1 MAVGK
6 IMVMAIVISIILLFF
21 GIAMLIFVHVCIVG
35 RAFRRGLENVLV
47 PERGGATLTTT
58 ADNTSM
64 SKDDLE
70 KLPSFHYKTTSE
82 DDDDVDDDVEC
93 SVCLESFQMGD
104 KCRLLPTCNHSFH
117 AECVDTWLLRTPF
130 CPICRTG
137 ADSRKGDDLSQTTES
152 SSRFSDTNNNNNN
165 DIRIDIGDGDSGGEM
180 SHGRIE
186 DVGNGDNNHII
197 EFGMN
202 EIVQTEC
209 VEKLGE
215 LNVGTCSNNSGSK
228 SEENFQGDEVSIFKS
243 EYFLAPGGR
252 PLGLRLPTSIAP
264 SLGSSLFSLS
274 SSSSWFPPPAV
285 LLIEIP
291 RSGFFIGDELVEVS
305 TTPCKPICPPHQ
317 RLRGEEYE
325 YLYIHKYLIGET
337 EKKKLIRKKGCV
349 GKKGKVVWGNM

>member
-1 MAVGK
+1 
-6 IMVMAIVISIILLFF
+6 
-21 GIAMLIFVHVCIVG
+21 
-35 RAFRRGLENVLV
+35 
-47 PERGGATLTTT
+47 
-58 ADNTSM
+58 
-64 SKDDLE
+64 
-70 KLPSFHYKTTSE
+70 
-82 DDDDVDDDVEC
+82 
-93 SVCLESFQMGD
+93 MGD

-228 SEENFQGDEVSIFKS
+228 SEENFQGDEVLSVVVSSLSVSADVESKHIQSTPNRYPLSLPAPIPSLSRYVFLALLDSIFKS
-243 EYFLAPGGR
+243 EYFLARCLSTG
-252 PLGLRLPTSIAP
+252 P
-264 SLGSSLFSLS
+264 SAIHFDCSFSWLVSCSLFVARHG
-274 SSSSWFPPPAV
+274 FQPGVAHRDT
-285 LLIEIP
+285 

-305 TTPCKPICPPHQ
+305 TTPRKPICPPHQ

-325 YLYIHKYLIGET
+325 YLRYT
-337 EKKKLIRKKGCV
+337 
-349 GKKGKVVWGNM
+349 

>member
-93 SVCLESFQMGD
+93 SVCLESFQIGD

-186 DVGNGDNNHII
+186 DVGNGDNNRII

-228 SEENFQGDEVSIFKS
+228 SEENFQGDEVLSVVV
-243 EYFLAPGGR
+243 
-252 PLGLRLPTSIAP
+252 
-264 SLGSSLFSLS
+264 SSLSVS
-274 SSSSWFPPPAV
+274 A
-285 LLIEIP
+285 
-291 RSGFFIGDELVEVS
+291 DVESKHIQS
-305 TTPCKPICPPHQ
+305 TPN
-317 RLRGEEYE
+317 R
-325 YLYIHKYLIGET
+325 
-337 EKKKLIRKKGCV
+337 
-349 GKKGKVVWGNM
+349 